1 MTIDVDRPSKAKRKL
16 SSIDFQKEGSHIALV
31 SKDQGGGANGH
42 NYTLIMKAANFS
54 EDFIKKASMIT
65 VTLEIT
71 DFLQK
76 FFGVYGSD
84 AEVLARTL
92 GFTTEMQEDESEYD
106 GDWYENYIQNQVNSF
121 QLMKSMYDAEDITNI
136 LSTLNEDQYLQV
148 LEDQSKLEKALEDV
162 DKNKD
167 TKNKTKTRKTKTTR
181 GYTAETSTDVV
192 SASVSKADQV
202 ITQDKDKK
210 MQLEKALEEK
220 NAELQKALEEIT
232 LYKAKEKEAITKARF
247 AELKEAVS
255 DEEKAKV
262 LFKAVDLVQDPVE
275 FTSIVKVLADLSK
288 LVEKS
293 ELFTEKGAT
302 VKEET
307 PVVKES
313 AVAKAVKAQITK
325 QTK

>member
-42 NYTLIMKAANFS
+42 NYALIMKSTNFS

-71 DFLQK
+71 EFLQK
-76 FFGVYGSD
+76 FFYVYGSD

-92 GFTTEMQEDESEYD
+92 GFTTAMQDAENDGTEWDYEEYIESKV
-106 GDWYENYIQNQVNSF
+106 QSF
-121 QLMKSMYDAEDITNI
+121 SVMKSLYEAEDMTNI
-136 LSTLNEDQYLQV
+136 LSTLNEEQYLEV
-148 LEDQSKLEKALEDV
+148 LQDQSTLEKALEELE
-162 DKNKD
+162 KNKSN
-167 TKNKTKTRKTKTTR
+167 NKPKTRKTKTTR

-192 SASVSKADQV
+192 SASVLKADQV

-220 NAELQKALEEIT
+220 NTELQKALEEIN

-307 PVVKES
+307 PIVKES